1 HREVESVR
9 GTAPAGGP
17 GAEPADKPRVLRDS
31 LGAGGG
37 GPLYVPVDIS
47 TEMLHETANTLA
59 GEYPDLRVRPVVA
72 DITDL
77 EPPLPGDP
85 GTRLVLFLGGTIGN
99 LTEDERDAFLRMLRR
114 VAGPGDR
121 IALGFDVRKSPER
134 LVAAYDDA

>member
-1 HREVESVR
+1 RSEARILRDRAGEIVDGSRTVVELGA
-9 GTAPAGGP
+9 GTA
-17 GAEPADKPRVLRDS
+17 EKTRVLLDA
-31 LGAGGG
+31 LVAGGG
-37 GPLYVPVDIS
+37 GALYVPVDIS

-114 VAGPGDR
+114 GGGAR
-121 IALGFDVRKSPER
+121 ERVRGGVHGRQSPE
-134 LVAAYDDA
+134 A